1 MTDGGDD
8 GYVHHPDAFDGDDE
22 STDSDDAHGEHPD
35 QVERSFGWRGWVLV
49 GWLVVAFVAVPAYL
63 FFFPRAGDTL
73 ALFGLSYRDTFLFLP
88 LIPAIVLGA
97 LAVWATT
104 RP

>member
-1 MTDGGDD
+1 MNDD
-8 GYVHHPDAFDGDDE
+8 EGYVHTPDTDEPTADPADREFD
-22 STDSDDAHGEHPD
+22 
-35 QVERSFGWRGWVLV
+35 WRGWVLV
-49 GWLVVAFVAVPAYL
+49 GWIIVALVIVPSYL
-63 FFFPRAGDTL
+63 FYFPHAGETVS
-73 ALFGLSYRDTFLFLP
+73 LFGLGYRDTYLFVP